1 VVSKEEVLEA
11 LKQVLDPEIAFNIVD
26 LGLIYDVQI
35 SGEETDGKA
44 SVSVKMTLT
53 TPMCPAAPELIEQV
67 KQKAGALTGVGKV
80 DVEIVWEPAWTVD
93 KMSDQ
98 AKIELGLI

>member
-1 VVSKEEVLEA
+1 
-11 LKQVLDPEIAFNIVD
+11 
-26 LGLIYDVQI
+26 
-35 SGEETDGKA
+35 
-44 SVSVKMTLT
+44 
-53 TPMCPAAPELIEQV
+53 MCPAAPELFEQV